1 LKDRAERAVGQVEIE
16 NVHPKLDC
24 GEFPVKRVKG
34 ELLEVRADILSTG
47 QEAVGAEVL
56 YKSRSDSEWS
66 NALMIPLGNDAWSG
80 HFSLESVGRYEF
92 TIRAWVDNLSILSN
106 RIPKW
111 TENENE
117 DILSDIET
125 VKATLDSALASS
137 PTENAKQEIASWLAK
152 ITSAS
157 NNREKVLE
165 SLNDLNF
172 KRAAEQYFRSHIT
185 QHKTLEIVV
194 DPESARFASWYEMF
208 HRSQGTREDQSAT
221 FSDCERRLP
230 EIAEMGFDVI
240 YLPPIHPIGKTN
252 RRGKN
257 NAGPAKAGEPG
268 SPWAIG
274 SADGGHKA
282 INPDLGTME
291 DFLRFVN
298 STRKLGMDV
307 AIDLAFQCSP
317 DHPYVREHPNWF
329 SHTQNGEIRYAENPP
344 KKYYDIY
351 PLCFDCEGSVE
362 LWEELLNV
370 TLFWVRKGIKIF
382 RVDNPHTKPFGFW
395 TWLIDEVKKVEPE
408 ATFLSEAF
416 TRPKVM
422 KYLAKLGFT
431 ESYTYFAWKNSKWE
445 LTEFL
450 NEFVISDS
458 NEYYRG
464 NFFTNTPDILTEYL
478 QKGGPPAFK
487 IRLVLAATLSSLYGI
502 YNGYELCENRAR
514 ESGSEE
520 YLDSEKYQY
529 KVWDW
534 NRPGNI
540 KDYIKRIN
548 KIRRENVALQDT
560 KNLRILRSDNDNIF
574 FYGKW
579 SSDHSNAVMVAVNL
593 DPFNV
598 HDSTVYVPVSEFGFS
613 PNQTYSVRDLITD
626 SLFRWNGQANYVKLD
641 PNFQPAHIFRVEK

>member
-1 LKDRAERAVGQVEIE
+1 VGKVIIE
-16 NVHPKLDC
+16 NVHPQLNC
-24 GEFPVKRVKG
+24 GEFPIKRVEG
-34 ELLEVRADILSTG
+34 ESLEVRADILGTG

-56 YKSRSDSEWS
+56 YKLRGDFEWS
-66 NALMIPLGNDAWSG
+66 NAVMIPLGNDSWSG
-80 HFSLESVGRYEF
+80 RFSLESVGRYEF
-92 TIRAWVDNLSILSN
+92 TIRAWLDDLSTLSQ
-106 RIPKW
+106 RISKW
-111 TENENE
+111 TEDEKE
-117 DILSDIET
+117 EILSDIAM
-125 VKATLDSALASS
+125 VKATLDSALVTSQDG
-137 PTENAKQEIASWLAK
+137 NAKREIASWLAK
-152 ITSAS
+152 ITSPS
-157 NNREKVLE
+157 NNREKILAI
-165 SLNDLNF
+165 LNDLNF
-172 KRAAEQYFRSHIT
+172 KRAVEQYFRSSVS
-185 QHKTLEIVV
+185 QYRTLEIVV
-194 DPESARFASWYEMF
+194 DPKSARFASWYEMF
-208 HRSQGTREDQSAT
+208 PRSQGTREDQSAT

-230 EIAEMGFDVI
+230 EISDMGFDVI

-257 NAGPAKAGEPG
+257 NAGPAKPGEPG

-274 SADGGHKA
+274 SEDGGHKA
-282 INPDLGTME
+282 INPDLGNME
-291 DFLRFVN
+291 DFMRFVS

-329 SHTQNGEIRYAENPP
+329 RHTQNGKVRYAENPP

-351 PLCFDCEGSVE
+351 PLCFDCDGWTE
-362 LWEELLNV
+362 LWEELLSV
-370 TLFWVRKGIKIF
+370 TLFWVKKGIRAF

-395 TWLIDEVKKVEPE
+395 AWLIDEVKKVEPQ
-408 ATFLSEAF
+408 TVFLSEAF

-445 LTEFL
+445 LAEFL

-514 ESGSEE
+514 ESTSEE

-534 NRPGNI
+534 NKPGNI

-548 KIRRENVALQDT
+548 RIRRENVALQDS
-560 KNLRILRSDNDNIF
+560 KNIRILRSDNDNIF

-579 SSDHSNAVMVAVNL
+579 SSDHSNVILVAVNL
-593 DPFNV
+593 DPFNM

-613 PNQTYSVRDLITD
+613 PSETYSVRDLVTD
-626 SLFRWNGQANYVKLD
+626 SLFKWNGEANYVKLD
-641 PNFQPAHIFRVEK
+641 PNFQPAHIFRIEK